1 MIRKLQRRFI
11 LITMVSVISI
21 FILILAVLNI
31 SVSYS
36 AMQHGYATLQDYA
49 MRDAADGIPDAPEND
64 KTSDSPDTAEI
75 PSSSEDFQM
84 SEPQKNPAPHA
95 DGHFPAPAR
104 NWFDDMRV
112 LYVAYDSKGNIE
124 DFSAGGN
131 PDMTEDALLSMASG
145 VLRQSKEKG
154 RLGSY
159 LYLLSETEDG
169 TCLYFLDYGMEKSM
183 SLRLLRN
190 CLYVG
195 LLGIILIFIP
205 VFFLSRWTTRP
216 VQAAFDKQKQF
227 IADASHELKTPL
239 TIITTNA
246 EVLRGSLPDNKWLF
260 HILEQAERM
269 KVLINDLLSL
279 ARLDS
284 YAAKQDF
291 LPMDLSSTVKNA
303 ALSFESL
310 AFEYEKQFTME
321 IQDGLTMNGNE
332 GNIRQL
338 VTILLDNAFK
348 YSDEHSTVSISLS
361 SHGDKKILLVRNTG
375 NGIPAEDQKHIFERF
390 YRSEASRNR
399 KYGGYGLGLAI
410 ASSIVTVHK
419 GQLTVKSDEATY
431 TAFTATFL

>member
-49 MRDAADGIPDAPEND
+49 MRDTADGIKALDTPDNIQI
-64 KTSDSPDTAEI
+64 SN
-75 PSSSEDFQM
+75 
-84 SEPQKNPAPHA
+84 PQKNPVPHA
-95 DGHFPAPAR
+95 EGHFPAPDR
-104 NWFDDMRV
+104 NWFDNMRV

-131 PDMTEDALLSMASG
+131 PDMTEATLLSMASSA
-145 VLRQSKEKG
+145 LQQSKEKG

-183 SLRLLRN
+183 SLRLLRI

-195 LLGIILIFIP
+195 LLGIVLIFIP
-205 VFFLSRWTTRP
+205 VFFLSRWTTKP
-216 VQAAFDKQKQF
+216 VQTAFDKQKQF
-227 IADASHELKTPL
+227 IADA
-239 TIITTNA
+239 
-246 EVLRGSLPDNKWLF
+246 
-260 HILEQAERM
+260 
-269 KVLINDLLSL
+269 
-279 ARLDS
+279 
-284 YAAKQDF
+284 
-291 LPMDLSSTVKNA
+291 
-303 ALSFESL
+303 
-310 AFEYEKQFTME
+310 
-321 IQDGLTMNGNE
+321 
-332 GNIRQL
+332 
-338 VTILLDNAFK
+338 
-348 YSDEHSTVSISLS
+348 

-399 KYGGYGLGLAI
+399 NTAATALALPLQ
-410 ASSIVTVHK
+410 ALLSPSTK
-419 GQLTVKSDEATY
+419 DSLP
-431 TAFTATFL
+431 

>member
-49 MRDAADGIPDAPEND
+49 MRDTADGIKALDTPD
-64 KTSDSPDTAEI
+64 
-75 PSSSEDFQM
+75 
-84 SEPQKNPAPHA
+84 
-95 DGHFPAPAR
+95 R

-131 PDMTEDALLSMASG
+131 PDMTEAALLSMASSA
-145 VLRQSKEKG
+145 LQQSKEKG

-183 SLRLLRN
+183 SLRLLRI

-195 LLGIILIFIP
+195 LLGIVLIFIP
-205 VFFLSRWTTRP
+205 VFFLSRWTIKP
-216 VQAAFDKQKQF
+216 VQTAFDKQKQF
-227 IADASHELKTPL
+227 IADA
-239 TIITTNA
+239 
-246 EVLRGSLPDNKWLF
+246 
-260 HILEQAERM
+260 
-269 KVLINDLLSL
+269 
-279 ARLDS
+279 
-284 YAAKQDF
+284 
-291 LPMDLSSTVKNA
+291 
-303 ALSFESL
+303 
-310 AFEYEKQFTME
+310 
-321 IQDGLTMNGNE
+321 
-332 GNIRQL
+332 
-338 VTILLDNAFK
+338 
-348 YSDEHSTVSISLS
+348 

>member
-36 AMQHGYATLQDYA
+36 AMQHGYAILQDYA
-49 MRDAADGIPDAPEND
+49 MRDAAGGIPDASEKPGIAENTEVNAPED
-64 KTSDSPDTAEI
+64 GKDGKTSD
-75 PSSSEDFQM
+75 
-84 SEPQKNPAPHA
+84 PQENPVSRTE
-95 DGHFPAPAR
+95 GHFPAPDR

-112 LYVAYDSKGNIE
+112 LYVAYGSAGNIE
-124 DFSAGGN
+124 AFSTGGN
-131 PDMTEDALLSMASG
+131 PDMTEDDLLSMASR
-145 VLRQSKEKG
+145 VLQQPKEKG
-154 RLGSY
+154 RLGPY
-159 LYLLSETEDG
+159 LYLLSETKDG

-183 SLRLLRN
+183 SLRLLRI

-195 LLGIILIFIP
+195 LLGIVLIFIP
-205 VFFLSRWTTRP
+205 VFFLSRWTTKP
-216 VQAAFDKQKQF
+216 VQTAFDKQKQF

-246 EVLRGSLPDNKWLF
+246 EVLRSSLPDNKWLF
-260 HILEQAERM
+260 HILEQTDRM

-310 AFEYEKQFTME
+310 AFEYQKQFTMD
-321 IQDGLTMNGNE
+321 IQDGLTLNGNE

-348 YSDEHSTVSISLS
+348 YSGEHGTVSISLS

-375 NGIPAEDQKHIFERF
+375 NGIPAEDQKHVFERF
-390 YRSEASRNR
+390 YRSDASRNR

-410 ASSIVTVHK
+410 ASSIVAAHK
-419 GQLTVKSDEATY
+419 GQLTVKSDESTY
-431 TAFTATFL
+431 TAFTATFQ

>member
-49 MRDAADGIPDAPEND
+49 TRDAADGIKALDTPDNIQI
-64 KTSDSPDTAEI
+64 SN
-75 PSSSEDFQM
+75 
-84 SEPQKNPAPHA
+84 PQKNPAPHA

-112 LYVAYDSKGNIE
+112 LYVAYDSRGNIE

-131 PDMTEDALLSMASG
+131 PDMTEAALLSMASG
-145 VLRQSKEKG
+145 VLRQSKGKG
-154 RLGSY
+154 RFGSY
-159 LYLLSETEDG
+159 LYLLSETEDS

-183 SLRLLRN
+183 SLRLLQN

-260 HILEQAERM
+260 HILEQTERM

-291 LPMDLSSTVKNA
+291 LPMDLSSTIKNA

-321 IQDGLTMNGNE
+321 IQDGLTLNGNE

-348 YSDEHSTVSISLS
+348 YSGEHGTVSISLS

-410 ASSIVTVHK
+410 ASSIVAAHK
-419 GQLTVKSDEATY
+419 GRLTVKSDEATY
-431 TAFTATFL
+431 TAFMATFQ

>member
-1 MIRKLQRRFI
+1 MISKLQRRFI
-11 LITMVSVISI
+11 LITMTSVISI

-36 AMQHGYATLQDYA
+36 AMQRGYSILEDYA
-49 MRDAADGIPDAPEND
+49 MRESDGGTPDVPEQ
-64 KTSDSPDTAEI
+64 PDTAER
-75 PSSSEDFQM
+75 SS
-84 SEPQKNPAPHA
+84 AHA
-95 DGHFPAPAR
+95 YRHFPAPDR

-112 LYVAYDSKGNIE
+112 LYVSYDSEGNIE

-131 PDMTEDALLSMASG
+131 PDMTEDTLLALASK
-145 VLRQSKEKG
+145 VLTQSKEKG
-154 RLGSY
+154 RFGSF
-159 LYLLSETEDG
+159 LYRLSVTEHG

-183 SLRLLRN
+183 SMRLLQI

-195 LLGIILIFIP
+195 LLGIVLIFIP
-205 VFFLSRWTTRP
+205 VCFLSRWTTKP
-216 VQAAFDKQKQF
+216 VRDAFDKQKQF

-246 EVLRGSLPDNKWLF
+246 EVLHSSIPDNKWLF
-260 HILEQAERM
+260 HILEQTDRM

-284 YAAKQDF
+284 YASQKDF

-310 AFEYEKQFTME
+310 AFEYRKQFIMD
-321 IQDGLTMNGNE
+321 IQDGLTLTGNE
-332 GNIRQL
+332 GNVRQL

-348 YSDEHSTVSISLS
+348 YSDEHGAVSITLS

-375 NGIPAEDQKHIFERF
+375 SGIPAEDQKHIFERF

-399 KYGGYGLGLAI
+399 KYGGYGLGLSI
-410 ASSIVTVHK
+410 ASSIVTAHK

-431 TAFTATFL
+431 TAFTATFS

>member
-31 SVSYS
+31 SASYS

-49 MRDAADGIPDAPEND
+49 MRDTADGIKALDTPDNIQISNPL
-64 KTSDSPDTAEI
+64 
-75 PSSSEDFQM
+75 
-84 SEPQKNPAPHA
+84 KNPVPHA
-95 DGHFPAPAR
+95 EGHFPAPDR
-104 NWFDDMRV
+104 NWFDNMRV

-131 PDMTEDALLSMASG
+131 PDMTEAALLSMASS
-145 VLRQSKEKG
+145 VLQQSKEKG

-159 LYLLSETEDG
+159 LHLLPETEDG

-183 SLRLLRN
+183 SLRLLRI

-195 LLGIILIFIP
+195 LPGIVLIFIP
-205 VFFLSRWTTRP
+205 VFFLSRWITKP
-216 VQAAFDKQKQF
+216 VQTAFDKQKQF
-227 IADASHELKTPL
+227 IADA
-239 TIITTNA
+239 
-246 EVLRGSLPDNKWLF
+246 
-260 HILEQAERM
+260 
-269 KVLINDLLSL
+269 
-279 ARLDS
+279 
-284 YAAKQDF
+284 
-291 LPMDLSSTVKNA
+291 
-303 ALSFESL
+303 
-310 AFEYEKQFTME
+310 
-321 IQDGLTMNGNE
+321 
-332 GNIRQL
+332 
-338 VTILLDNAFK
+338 
-348 YSDEHSTVSISLS
+348 

-419 GQLTVKSDEATY
+419 GQLTVKSDSYLYCLHSHVFVKAVICLSDLKQD
-431 TAFTATFL
+431 TAILHQETGDTDSSHFPDPVKFLSAVTKLQEFTQILCFCHNIHQFITDVFFFHLFKSLSAIRAELRSIYFHPLYSFLYAYHLSEGRLLPCQNDQVHTVQ

>member
-1 MIRKLQRRFI
+1 MIRKLQHRFI

-49 MRDAADGIPDAPEND
+49 TREMSDSIPGAPEKLD
-64 KTSDSPDTAEI
+64 LPEAAEI

-84 SEPQKNPAPHA
+84 SNPQKNPVPHTE
-95 DGHFPAPAR
+95 GHFPAPDR

-124 DFSAGGN
+124 AFSAGGN
-131 PDMTEDALLSMASG
+131 PDMTEDDLLSMASS
-145 VLRQSKEKG
+145 VLQQSKEKG

-159 LYLLSETEDG
+159 LYLLSETEAG

-183 SLRLLRN
+183 SLRLLRI
-190 CLYVG
+190 CLCVG
-195 LLGIILIFIP
+195 LLGIVLIFIP
-205 VFFLSRWTTRP
+205 VFFLSRWTTKP
-216 VQAAFDKQKQF
+216 VQTAFDKQKQF

-260 HILEQAERM
+260 HILEQTERM

-310 AFEYEKQFTME
+310 AFEYGKQFTME
-321 IQDGLTMNGNE
+321 IQDGLTLNGNE

-348 YSDEHSTVSISLS
+348 YSGEHGTVSISLS
-361 SHGDKKILLVRNTG
+361 SHGDKKILLIRNTG
-375 NGIPAEDQKHIFERF
+375 NGIPSEDQKHIFERF

>member
-1 MIRKLQRRFI
+1 MIRKLQHRFI

-49 MRDAADGIPDAPEND
+49 TRDTADGIKALDTPDN
-64 KTSDSPDTAEI
+64 I
-75 PSSSEDFQM
+75 QM
-84 SEPQKNPAPHA
+84 SDPQKNPAPHA
-95 DGHFPAPAR
+95 DGHFPAPDR

-112 LYVAYDSKGNIE
+112 LYVAYDSKGNIA

-131 PDMTEDALLSMASG
+131 PDMTEDALLSMASS
-145 VLRQSKEKG
+145 VLQQSKAKG

-183 SLRLLRN
+183 SLRLLRI

-195 LLGIILIFIP
+195 LLGIVLIFIP
-205 VFFLSRWTTRP
+205 VFFLSKWTTKP
-216 VQAAFDKQKQF
+216 VQTAFDKQKQF

-260 HILEQAERM
+260 HILEQTDRM

-284 YAAKQDF
+284 YVAKQDF

-310 AFEYEKQFTME
+310 AFEYGKQFTME
-321 IQDGLTMNGNE
+321 IQDGLTLNGNE

-348 YSDEHSTVSISLS
+348 YSGEHGTVNISLS

-410 ASSIVTVHK
+410 AAAIAESHK
-419 GQLTVKSDEATY
+419 GKISAASTAAEGTTFTVTLPAEHG
-431 TAFTATFL
+431 

>member
-11 LITMVSVISI
+11 LITMISVISI

-49 MRDAADGIPDAPEND
+49 MRDTADGIKALDTPDN
-64 KTSDSPDTAEI
+64 I
-75 PSSSEDFQM
+75 QM
-84 SEPQKNPAPHA
+84 SDPQKNPAPHA
-95 DGHFPAPAR
+95 DGHFPAPDR

-112 LYVAYDSKGNIE
+112 LYVAYDSKGNIA
-124 DFSAGGN
+124 DFSVGGN
-131 PDMTEDALLSMASG
+131 PDMTEDNLLSMASS
-145 VLRQSKEKG
+145 VLQQSKEKG

-159 LYLLSETEDG
+159 LYLLSETKDG

-183 SLRLLRN
+183 SLRLLRI

-195 LLGIILIFIP
+195 LLGIVLIFIP
-205 VFFLSRWTTRP
+205 VFFLSRWTTKP
-216 VQAAFDKQKQF
+216 VQTAFDKQKQF
-227 IADASHELKTPL
+227 IADASHELKTPM

-260 HILEQAERM
+260 HILEQTERM

-310 AFEYEKQFTME
+310 AFEYGKQFTME
-321 IQDGLTMNGNE
+321 IQDGLTLNGNE

-348 YSDEHSTVSISLS
+348 YSGEHGTVNISLS

-410 ASSIVTVHK
+410 ASSIVTAHK

-431 TAFTATFL
+431 TAFTATFQ

>member
-1 MIRKLQRRFI
+1 MIRKLQHRFI

-49 MRDAADGIPDAPEND
+49 MRDTADGIKALDTPD
-64 KTSDSPDTAEI
+64 
-75 PSSSEDFQM
+75 
-84 SEPQKNPAPHA
+84 
-95 DGHFPAPAR
+95 R
-104 NWFDDMRV
+104 NWFDNMRV

-124 DFSAGGN
+124 DFSADGN
-131 PDMTEDALLSMASG
+131 PDMTEAAFLSMASSA
-145 VLRQSKEKG
+145 LQQSKEKG

-183 SLRLLRN
+183 SLRLLRI

-195 LLGIILIFIP
+195 LLGIVLIFIP
-205 VFFLSRWTTRP
+205 VFFLSRWTTKP
-216 VQAAFDKQKQF
+216 VQTTFDKQKQF
-227 IADASHELKTPL
+227 IADA
-239 TIITTNA
+239 
-246 EVLRGSLPDNKWLF
+246 
-260 HILEQAERM
+260 
-269 KVLINDLLSL
+269 
-279 ARLDS
+279 
-284 YAAKQDF
+284 
-291 LPMDLSSTVKNA
+291 
-303 ALSFESL
+303 
-310 AFEYEKQFTME
+310 
-321 IQDGLTMNGNE
+321 
-332 GNIRQL
+332 
-338 VTILLDNAFK
+338 
-348 YSDEHSTVSISLS
+348 